1 MLTLFSGWLRAH
13 EQGVASML
21 GRSLGQTLQH
31 VGPQGKFAAGF
42 FSKYG
47 TDHQKTG
54 NESNE

>member
-1 MLTLFSGWLRAH
+1 
-13 EQGVASML
+13 ML